1 MRVKIIHRSGD
12 RSPGTHRSAGAR
24 TGTLQA
30 VVLAAG
36 KGTRLGRPLPKP
48 LTRLSDGRSILVQQV
63 QNLRSVLGRDLPI
76 VVVVGFKAPIVM
88 EAVPDLL
95 FAYNEEYDSTNTSK
109 SLLKAL
115 RASQAGGVL
124 WLNGDVVF
132 DPRLLRL
139 VLPLLERQQSLV
151 CVDTAVV
158 GEEEVKYTVDQHGF
172 IDQLSKRVVGGL
184 GEAVGINF
192 VAAADKAAL
201 IEQLERCADD
211 DYFER
216 GMEMAIAEHGV
227 RFQPVDISS
236 YLAVEVDFEE
246 DLTRA
251 DALAQQL

>member
-1 MRVKIIHRSGD
+1 V
-12 RSPGTHRSAGAR
+12 SA
-24 TGTLQA
+24 LQA

-48 LTRLSDGRSILVQQV
+48 LTQLADGRSILVQQV
-63 QNLRSVLGRDLPI
+63 ENLRSVLGADLPI
-76 VVVVGFKAPIVM
+76 TVVVGFKAPIVM

-115 RASQAGGVL
+115 RTSHAGGVL

-132 DPRLLRL
+132 DPRLLDL
-139 VLPLLERQQSLV
+139 VLPSLEAQQSFV

-158 GEEEVKYTVDQHGF
+158 GEEEVKYTVDDQGC
-172 IDQLSKRVVGGL
+172 IDRLSKTVVGGL

-192 VAAADKAAL
+192 VADADKAAL
-201 IEQLERCADD
+201 VEQLARCADD

-216 GMEMAIAEHGV
+216 GMELAITERGV
-227 RFQPVDISS
+227 RFAPIDISS
-236 YLAVEVDFEE
+236 FLAVEVDFEE
-246 DLTRA
+246 DLARA
-251 DALAQQL
+251 DALSRQR